1 MTSDL
6 IRHAASDAEHAA
18 TAFAAPEREAAA
30 AFEPVNGHAL
40 IRLAA
45 AGTGDIELPANG
57 LPLASSEGSVAMVAH
72 DALRELT
79 AFAIA
84 HAVRCISPVRCT
96 LPVIGYRVALRATVA
111 APLLSRR
118 AVCRFY

>member
-1 MTSDL
+1 V
-6 IRHAASDAEHAA
+6 IRHAASDAENAA
-18 TAFAAPEREAAA
+18 TAFAAPAARAAA

-45 AGTGDIELPANG
+45 AGHGDIEPPSNG
-57 LPLASSEGSVAMVAH
+57 LPLASSKGSAAMLAH

-84 HAVRCISPVRCT
+84 HAVRCT
-96 LPVIGYRVALRATVA
+96 LPVIRYRAALGR
-111 APLLSRR
+111 P
-118 AVCRFY
+118 